1 MSVTTIALDTP
12 TKTPNITSSIGF
24 GLINDTKA
32 KLLNA
37 IQHHSLDEHKTLI
50 NRTGVTIVKCKHAP
64 TTAVFLT
71 PYTELTF
78 PLFRRVL
85 HVLTE

>member
-12 TKTPNITSSIGF
+12 TKTPNLTSFIGF

-32 KLLNA
+32 KLLTA
-37 IQHHSLDEHKTLI
+37 IQSHSLDEHKTLI
-50 NRTGVTIVKCKHAP
+50 NRTGVTIVKCKHVP
-64 TTAVFLT
+64 TTAMCLT
-71 PYTELTF
+71 PYTELNF
-78 PLFRRVL
+78 PLFRLVL